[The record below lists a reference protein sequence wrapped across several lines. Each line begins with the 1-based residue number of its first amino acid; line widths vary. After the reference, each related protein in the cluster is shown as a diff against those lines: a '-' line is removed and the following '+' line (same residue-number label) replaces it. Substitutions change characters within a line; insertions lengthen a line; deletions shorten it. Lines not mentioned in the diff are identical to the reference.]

1 MNSSSFFRLLL
12 LSAIWGA
19 SFLFMRIGAPVLG
32 PSLLIFCRVGLAAL
46 FLFTIS
52 IYDKQDLFVSQHW
65 KHYLILGLFNSAIPF
80 LLFAYAAKTVSAS
93 LLSILNATAP
103 IWAAVISTIWF
114 RSQLTFKV
122 ALGMALGLIGVCVL
136 AGVEA
141 LTLPKNGTTA
151 IAAGLAAAMSYGI
164 VTTYAK
170 TAKSIAPFA
179 NAHGSMWSATLL
191 LAPLTWLS
199 APVMEIPPIHIILSV
214 AILGIVCSG
223 IAYLLYFRL
232 ISDIGATSALTVTFL
247 IPVFGILW
255 GRLFLGETI
264 GMHTVIGG
272 AIVLAGTALVTNF
285 SIKAIF
291 GTRETAPY

>member
-1 MNSSSFFRLLL
+1 MKSCLHSPPWELNALPLAPYMSTIANELFKFSSFV
-12 LSAIWGA
+12 A
-19 SFLFMRIGAPVLG
+19 SVCYLGSIFFIHAYRRPVLG

-80 LLFAYAAKTVSAS
+80 LLFANAAKTVSAS

-141 LTLPKNGTTA
+141 LTLPENGTTA

-164 VTTYAK
+164 ATTYAK
-170 TAKSIAPFA
+170 KAESIAPFA

-199 APVMEIPPIHIILSV
+199 APVMEIPLFTLFFLSQFWALSV
-214 AILGIVCSG
+214 VALPTFFISVSYPILER
-223 IAYLLYFRL
+223 LLL
-232 ISDIGATSALTVTFL
+232 LPSHS
-247 IPVFGILW
+247 
-255 GRLFLGETI
+255 
-264 GMHTVIGG
+264 
-272 AIVLAGTALVTNF
+272 
-285 SIKAIF
+285 
-291 GTRETAPY
+291 